1 MTCESA
7 LDVRAPRLT
16 PKKSVFAATNDTTG
30 RFLKTWSRTDSTE
43 IAAFAVRNSNPCFT
57 AIFITI
63 TKKLFDK

>member
-43 IAAFAVRNSNPCFT
+43 IAAFAVRNSNPCFKDL
-57 AIFITI
+57 I
-63 TKKLFDK
+63 KKKTLLFG